1 MSFLSSNQRVDV
13 TFFLPNFHVGGA
25 QKVALEIA
33 NGLSKRGKKIEIV
46 VLNDEGLFKKNVSSR
61 IKVNI
66 IGKKR
71 VFQSLIYLSKY
82 LKAINPIS
90 FFNAQTH
97 GSFVVALAILISK
110 WKGRFITRQTN
121 TQKFNK
127 FRKFAIKDY
136 LTHVLFNFSNLIAHS
151 VIAPS
156 QGIASEIKNL
166 KKIKIIPNPINFSE
180 IVELSKEKIENS
192 KINKQ
197 RFILGVGRFVK
208 QKRFEDLI
216 KAFALTNL
224 SHLLKLVLIGEGPER
239 TKIKEASKR
248 YGIEEKVIILDY
260 DANPFKYMSKCE
272 LFVLTSGWEGMP
284 SVLIQALVCGAK
296 VISTDCNH
304 GPKEILNNGEY
315 GSLVP
320 IGDIEKIKT
329 TIENDLNKNPPS
341 KNNYL
346 DHVKKKYD

>member
-1 MSFLSSNQRVDV
+1 M
-13 TFFLPNFHVGGA
+13 
-25 QKVALEIA
+25 
-33 NGLSKRGKKIEIV
+33 
-46 VLNDEGLFKKNVSSR
+46 
-61 IKVNI
+61 
-66 IGKKR
+66 
-71 VFQSLIYLSKY
+71 
-82 LKAINPIS
+82 
-90 FFNAQTH
+90 
-97 GSFVVALAILISK
+97 
-110 WKGRFITRQTN
+110 
-121 TQKFNK
+121 
-127 FRKFAIKDY
+127 
-136 LTHVLFNFSNLIAHS
+136 FNFSNLIAHS

-346 DHVKKKYD
+346 DHVKKKYDLETILNSYENIFGIQK